1 MLASGDITELP
12 WQQYVEQSDEQLE
25 EFANSSFGSWRLSY
39 SHAIKGDTFV
49 KTDVLPSTL
58 HKFNGTKW
66 IEIDKDKTDAFA
78 YNEEYIQHLIA
89 KLGSGEYD
97 PELLNDAERSQ
108 IELQLKNQEL

>member
-1 MLASGDITELP
+1 MLSNNEISELP
-12 WQQYVEQSDEQLE
+12 WNQYIEQSDEQLE
-25 EFANSSFGSWRLSY
+25 EFASSSFGSGGFP
-39 SHAIKGDTFV
+39 SHAIKGDTFI

-58 HKFNGTKW
+58 HKFNGAKW
-66 IEIDKDKTDAFA
+66 IEIDKDNTDAFA

-108 IELQLKNQEL
+108 IELQLKSQDL

>member
-1 MLASGDITELP
+1 MLSNGEISELP
-12 WQQYVEQSDEQLE
+12 WNQYIEQSDEQLA
-25 EFANSSFGSWRLSY
+25 EFASSSFGSGGFP

-66 IEIDKDKTDAFA
+66 IEINKDNTDVFA

-108 IELQLKNQEL
+108 IEQQLKSQDL

>member
-25 EFANSSFGSWRLSY
+25 EFANSSFGSGNFPTP
-39 SHAIKGDTFV
+39 AIKGDTFI

>member
-1 MLASGDITELP
+1 MQP
-12 WQQYVEQSDEQLE
+12 
-25 EFANSSFGSWRLSY
+25 
-39 SHAIKGDTFV
+39 
-49 KTDVLPSTL
+49 
-58 HKFNGTKW
+58 W

-108 IELQLKNQEL
+108 IELQLKSQDL